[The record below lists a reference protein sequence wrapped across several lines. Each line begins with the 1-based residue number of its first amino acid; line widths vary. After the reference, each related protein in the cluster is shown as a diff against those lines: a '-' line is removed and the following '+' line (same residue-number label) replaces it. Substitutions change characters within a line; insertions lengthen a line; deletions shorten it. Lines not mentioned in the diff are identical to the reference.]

1 MTSLVEAPAGVELR
15 ELKDLADV
23 DALSRLFGEIWGTGS
38 PLLPKDL
45 LRAMAKAGSYVTGAY
60 ADGRLVG
67 GCVGFHEEPGARTIH
82 SHIAGVLPAYA
93 GKSIGY
99 ALKMHQRSWALE
111 RGITAI
117 EWTYDP
123 LISRNAYFNI
133 VKLGARPVEYL
144 TNFYGSMNDAINGT
158 DDSDRILLRWE
169 IDSAESAEA
178 APSREKLRHIAV
190 PPDIE
195 TLRVTDPDAAR
206 IWRTRLRDQ
215 LAPLMADGWRV
226 VGFDRTHGYVVEP
239 PTESGEAS

>member
-15 ELKDLADV
+15 ELKDLAEV
-23 DALSRLFGEIWGTGS
+23 DALSQLFGEIWGTS
-38 PLLPKDL
+38 AASLIPKDL

-67 GCVGFHEEPGARTIH
+67 GCVGFHEQPDARTIH
-82 SHIAGVLPAYA
+82 SHIAGVLPEYA

-123 LISRNAYFNI
+123 LIARNAYFNI
-133 VKLGARPVEYL
+133 VKLGARPAEYL

-158 DDSDRILLRWE
+158 DDSDRILLRWN
-169 IDSAESAEA
+169 IAEPLDVTPPSDA
-178 APSREKLRHIAV
+178 AARIAV
-190 PPDIE
+190 PEDVE
-195 TLRVTDPDAAR
+195 TLRATDPDAAR
-206 IWRTRLRDQ
+206 IWRTRLREQ
-215 LAPLMADGWRV
+215 LAPRMAEGWRV
-226 VGFDRTHGYVVEP
+226 VGFDRTDGYIVEP
-239 PTESGEAS
+239 PTPTGDLS